1 MKPTLLLHCE
11 SPAVLKALQA
21 YLENDFFVET
31 TESVSEPQA
40 LLADH
45 LASSFIKT
53 FHKNHPQAAVYLLL
67 SPHVKV
73 PTFPFPV
80 RVLET
85 PLRLK
90 TLRDQLLIPPAASTL
105 TLNEFTL
112 YLTNR
117 RLIHS
122 DSSKNVI
129 LTDKATDL
137 VQYLYEQHPMPVT
150 REELLEKVWNY
161 KSNVTTHTLETHL
174 YKLKQKL
181 GLSSGK
187 NLLVSSEEGF
197 SLLLE

>member
-1 MKPTLLLHCE
+1 MKPTIVLHCA
-11 SPAVLKALQA
+11 SPVILKALQD
-21 YLENDFFVET
+21 YLENDFCLAT
-31 TESVSEPQA
+31 TDAPSTPQA
-40 LLADH
+40 LLTDH
-45 LASSFIKT
+45 LTPSFIKI

-67 SPHVKV
+67 SPQIRV

-90 TLRDQLLIPPAASTL
+90 ALKDQLLVPPTASTL

-117 RLIHS
+117 RLTHA
-122 DSSKNVI
+122 DPSKNVI
-129 LTDKATDL
+129 LTEKETDL
-137 VQYLYEQHPMPVT
+137 LQYLYEQHPTPVS

-181 GLSSGK
+181 VLSSGE
-187 NLLVSSEEGF
+187 NLLQSTEEGF
-197 SLLLE
+197 SLLL